1 MMMNTLTTTLCTTLL
16 LSSAALTT
24 TNTEAAQFVAADNS
38 PGTQICM
45 AVSSNKRLQLYA
57 TMKDLRISK
66 TTVTNKLRC
75 NNLSIAKFAGTY
87 GFNKTAK
94 YLNLETT
101 TGTSIQDLAK
111 LDQQTIMVVAGSK

>member
-1 MMMNTLTTTLCTTLL
+1 MMMNTLSTTICTTLL
-16 LSSAALTT
+16 LSSAALTA

-38 PGTQICM
+38 PSTQICM
-45 AVSSNKRLQLYA
+45 AVSSNRPSQLYA
-57 TMKDLRISK
+57 TMRDLRISK
-66 TTVTNKLRC
+66 TTTTDKLRC
-75 NNLSIAKFAGTY
+75 NDMSIAKFAGTY